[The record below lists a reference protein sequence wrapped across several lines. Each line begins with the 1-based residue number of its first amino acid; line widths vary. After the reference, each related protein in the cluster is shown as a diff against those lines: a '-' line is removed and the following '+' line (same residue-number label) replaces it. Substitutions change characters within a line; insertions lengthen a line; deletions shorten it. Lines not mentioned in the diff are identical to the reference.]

1 MIVTKLD
8 PGTDGSARYIITQG
22 SIVWFDDNWYKNRLN
37 ALWIQ
42 LILAGVKDWV
52 KCKKEQR
59 LSKSLFN
66 FHFVNMLNELTN
78 NIDYGFNSEIKI
90 AANKIDNPLQSRSN
104 KTALKLLCNTLS
116 NVVDSILVPENFFY
130 NPDKGTFIQFVLRQ
144 SDRVKHSHGMRLS
157 KMNLSKESED
167 MLTMLKYECE
177 SSTLASEQLIRN
189 LKEKSLR
196 TK

>member
-1 MIVTKLD
+1 MIVSKLD
-8 PGTDGSARYIITQG
+8 LNTDGTTRYVITQG
-22 SIVWFDDNWYKNRLN
+22 SIVWCDDNWYKNRLN

-52 KCKKEQR
+52 NCKKQQK

-66 FHFVNMLNELTN
+66 FHFVNMLHELTT
-78 NIDYGFNSEIKI
+78 NIDYGFNSEINI
-90 AANKIDNPLQSRSN
+90 TVNRINNPLQSRSN

-116 NVVDSILVPENFFY
+116 NVVDSILVPEDFFY
-130 NPDKGTFIQFVLRQ
+130 NPEKGTFIQFILRE

-157 KMNLSKESED
+157 KMKLNKESED
-167 MLTMLKYECE
+167 VLTMLRYECD
-177 SSTLASEQLIRN
+177 SATLASEQLIKS
-189 LKEKSLR
+189 LKEKSLK